1 MSNNINTAANTAN
14 TSTEEELYTS
24 YIAGKKVEE
33 VLYTALR
40 NFRQFVDDEFCSGAN
55 TEELSEALKTI
66 KQAARILSDY
76 NFDKG
81 FAFIKAKGGRLMR

>member
-1 MSNNINTAANTAN
+1 MEHQD
-14 TSTEEELYTS
+14 TSYFAEKRAEEELYTS

-33 VLYTALR
+33 ELWNAIR
-40 NFRQFVDDEFCSGAN
+40 NFRQFVDDEFYSGAN
-55 TEELSEALKTI
+55 TEKLSEALKTI

>member
-1 MSNNINTAANTAN
+1 M
-14 TSTEEELYTS
+14 EHQDTS

-33 VLYTALR
+33 ELYSSYKAGKRVEEELWSAIR
-40 NFRQFVDDEFCSGAN
+40 NFRQFVADEFYNGEG

-66 KQAARILSDY
+66 KQAIHVLSAY

>member
-1 MSNNINTAANTAN
+1 MSNNNTSNTAN
-14 TSTEEELYTS
+14 TSTVEELHTS

-33 VLYTALR
+33 ELYTALR
-40 NFRQFVDDEFCSGAN
+40 NFRQFVADEFYNGEG

-66 KQAARILSDY
+66 KQGIRVLSCY

-81 FAFIKAKGGRLMR
+81 FAFIKAKGGSLMR

>member
-1 MSNNINTAANTAN
+1 MSNNNNINTV
-14 TSTEEELYTS
+14 EELHTS

-33 VLYTALR
+33 ELYTALR
-40 NFRQFVDDEFCSGAN
+40 NFRQFVDDEFYSGDN

-66 KQAARILSDY
+66 KQAVRVLSDY

>member
-1 MSNNINTAANTAN
+1 MENNLTAANTAN
-14 TSTEEELYTS
+14 TSTEEELYSS

-33 VLYTALR
+33 ELYTALR
-40 NFRQFVDDEFCSGAN
+40 NFHQFVDDEFYSGAN
-55 TEELSEALKTI
+55 TKELSEALKTI

-81 FAFIKAKGGRLMR
+81 FAFIKAKGGRLIK

>member
-1 MSNNINTAANTAN
+1 MKQQD
-14 TSTEEELYTS
+14 TS
-24 YIAGKKVEE
+24 YFAEKRAEEALYSSYVAGKKVEE
-33 VLYTALR
+33 ELYTALR
-40 NFRQFVDDEFCSGAN
+40 NFRQFVADEFYNGEG

-66 KQAARILSDY
+66 KQAVRVLSCY